1 MRPVLRGFV
10 DVFSHPF
17 AIALV
22 GVANLAVFLGLRVA
36 LDSVA
41 AVGPGAALGLCALV
55 LIAGRA
61 WRALALA
68 TALPRVALG
77 AWPTPGSMVVRGFR
91 ILVMD
96 AVEGTLGALLLLSAL
111 AAIVSGWG
119 ARAAPLAIAL
129 GLAPMLWLASVAF
142 ATFRM
147 ATLEVAV
154 AGASAPEAIGVAFR
168 RVLRRPQ
175 EVIWLPSW
183 LLVGLLPLLL
193 AAARSRSSLP
203 WALVA
208 AAASLWGYAALH
220 DAVRRFTPPD
230 GTSSCSSSV
239 AVDRTG
245 S

>member
-1 MRPVLRGFV
+1 VRPVLRGFA
-10 DVFSHPF
+10 DAFSRPF
-17 AIALV
+17 AIAIV
-22 GVANLAVFLGLRVA
+22 GAANLAVFLGLRVV
-36 LDSVA
+36 LENVA
-41 AVGPGAALGLCALV
+41 SVGPSALGLGVLV

-77 AWPTPGSMVVRGFR
+77 EWPAPGSMIVRGLR

-96 AVEGTLGALLLLSAL
+96 AVEGTLGALLFLSAL
-111 AAIVSGWG
+111 AAVGSGWG
-119 ARAAPLAIAL
+119 ARAAPMAIAL

-142 ATFRM
+142 LTFRM

-154 AGASAPEAIGVAFR
+154 GGTSTPEAIGVAFL
-168 RVLRRPQ
+168 RVLRHPRDL
-175 EVIWLPSW
+175 ISLPSW
-183 LLVGLLPLLL
+183 LVVGLLPLLL
-193 AAARSRSSLP
+193 AAAHSRSSLP

-208 AAASLWGYAALH
+208 AAATLWGYAALH

-230 GTSSCSSSV
+230 GRSSCSSSV
-239 AVDRTG
+239 AADRTG